1 MNRYKLNK
9 IRSISVGRKLK
20 SKIHSSWMTIA
31 FVVVLIMPIALLI
44 GLVIKSTP
52 LLESYSLSELLFS
65 SEWKPMSGKFGFF
78 SFIISSIWVTL
89 VAMLIAMPICLL
101 TAIHLTQY
109 AKKWVLKT
117 MHPVID
123 ILAGLPS
130 VVFGVWGVLFV
141 VPLISDY
148 IAPFFGKTTSG
159 YTILAGS
166 IVLAIMIIPFILN
179 VLISLF
185 NTVPA
190 ELSEASLSLGATR
203 WQTIKKVVLKKSF
216 TGIVSAFGL
225 GLSRAFGETIAVLMV
240 VGNVVEI
247 PKGIFQPG
255 YPLPSLLAN
264 NYGEM
269 LSIPMYDSALMFS
282 ALLLFIIVLFFNA
295 ISRFIIIKS
304 AKN

>member
-1 MNRYKLNK
+1 MKIKSIGIGRLLRSKL
-9 IRSISVGRKLK
+9 
-20 SKIHSSWMTIA
+20 HSSWMTVCLI
-31 FVVVLIMPIALLI
+31 VVIVLPIVILVGLL
-44 GLVIKSTP
+44 LKSAP
-52 LLESYSLSELLFS
+52 ILDQYSLSDLLFS
-65 SEWKPMSGKFGFF
+65 SEWRPMSGKFGF
-78 SFIISSIWVTL
+78 SGFIISSIWVTL

-109 AKKWVLKT
+109 AKKWMLKT
-117 MHPVID
+117 MHPIID

-130 VVFGVWGVLFV
+130 VVYGVWGVLFV
-141 VPLISDY
+141 VPLISEH
-148 IAPFFGKTTSG
+148 IAPLFGKTTSG
-159 YTILAGS
+159 YTILAGA

-185 NTVPA
+185 NTIPA

-203 WQTIKKVVLKKSF
+203 WQTIKHVVLRKAF
-216 TGIVSAFGL
+216 IGIVSAFGL
-225 GLSRAFGETIAVLMV
+225 GISRAFGETIAVLMV
-240 VGNVVEI
+240 VGNVVGI

-295 ISRFIIIKS
+295 VSRLVIIRSTKH
-304 AKN
+304 A

>member
-1 MNRYKLNK
+1 MKQYSFKK
-9 IRSISVGRKLK
+9 IRTLSVGRRLK
-20 SKIHSSWMTIA
+20 SKLHSLWMSFG
-31 FVVVLIMPIALLI
+31 FVIVIIVPIALLV
-44 GLVIKSTP
+44 GLVLKSMP
-52 LLESYSLSELLFS
+52 LLENYPLSDLLFS

-78 SFIISSIWVTL
+78 SFIVSSIWVTL

-109 AKKWVLKT
+109 ANKWVLKT

-130 VVFGVWGVLFV
+130 VVFGVWGVLVV
-141 VPLISDY
+141 VPFISDY

-185 NTVPA
+185 KTIPV
-190 ELSEASLSLGATR
+190 ELCEASLSLGATR

-240 VGNVVEI
+240 VGNVVTI

-282 ALLLFIIVLFFNA
+282 ALLLFVIVLFFNA
-295 ISRFIIIKS
+295 VSRFIIIKS
-304 AKN
+304 SKI